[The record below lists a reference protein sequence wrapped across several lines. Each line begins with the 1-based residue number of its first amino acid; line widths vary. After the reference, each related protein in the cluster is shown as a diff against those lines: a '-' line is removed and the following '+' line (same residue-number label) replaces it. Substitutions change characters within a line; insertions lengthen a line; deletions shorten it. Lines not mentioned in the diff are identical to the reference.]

1 MPLLPGQSITPYVTP
16 FYAIVSLYWNA
27 FFVPPIYDLLRYSFL
42 CYCTNKLQCPCYQAN
57 LWHPTLLLFM
67 LLYHCIEMLFLSHQ
81 SMSLY
86 GTPFYAIVAINCN
99 AFFCPTNQWPSTVLL
114 FMLLHH
120 CIAMHYFTQPIYDP
134 LLYSFLCYCT
144 YPNLW
149 HSTVLGPAKKRR
161 KCTKWWNPWPIYYH
175 LRYIPFSLATIAQ
188 WYRNM
193 SKLVWTCLVSS
204 ETVFRFT
211 WKRKNFYV
219 TRK

>member
-1 MPLLPGQSITPYVTP
+1 MPLLIRQSMTPYCIP
-16 FYAIVSLYWNA
+16 FYAIASLYCNA
-27 FFVPPIYDLLRYSFL
+27 FFVPPIYDPLRYSFL

-149 HSTVLGPAKKRR
+149 HSTVLGHAEKGESAPNDETPDQSMTLYGTWPKIKVRL
-161 KCTKWWNPWPIYYH
+161 TTNPQIESDLKQV
-175 LRYIPFSLATIAQ
+175 LRYSQNYNKSLTIVRLITSPQ
-188 WYRNM
+188 
-193 SKLVWTCLVSS
+193 
-204 ETVFRFT
+204 
-211 WKRKNFYV
+211 
-219 TRK
+219 

>member
-1 MPLLPGQSITPYVTP
+1 MPLLPGQSMTPCVTP

-27 FFVPPIYDLLRYSFL
+27 FFVPPIYEPLRYSFL
-42 CYCTNKLQCPCYQAN
+42 GYCSNKLQC
-57 LWHPTLLLFM
+57 L
-67 LLYHCIEMLFLSHQ
+67 
-81 SMSLY
+81 
-86 GTPFYAIVAINCN
+86 
-99 AFFCPTNQWPSTVLL
+99 FCPTNQWPSTVLL

-120 CIAMHYFTQPIYDP
+120 YISIHYFTQPIYDP

-161 KCTKWWNPWPIYYH
+161 KCTKWRNPWPIYYP